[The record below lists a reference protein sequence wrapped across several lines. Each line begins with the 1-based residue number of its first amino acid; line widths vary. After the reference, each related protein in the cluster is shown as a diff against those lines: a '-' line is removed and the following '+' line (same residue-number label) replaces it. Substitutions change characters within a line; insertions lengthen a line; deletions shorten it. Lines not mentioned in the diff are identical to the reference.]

1 MSVKL
6 VLVLWCACAVC
17 RCAPATKVGVLASH
31 NPARCGSDGSQ
42 ATVECNL
49 QIYEAAIASVRSEA
63 NAVPTFHHLYLPGTL
78 NQASTVPCILDVV
91 LSTLRTC
98 RLFPDDVCTT

>member
-1 MSVKL
+1 MTLKL
-6 VLVLWCACAVC
+6 VLGVLVLC

-63 NAVPTFHHLYLPGTL
+63 NAVPTFHPSSISSRYSEPSIY
-78 NQASTVPCILDVV
+78 STVHTRC
-91 LSTLRTC
+91 
-98 RLFPDDVCTT
+98 CTFYAQNVPSVSG